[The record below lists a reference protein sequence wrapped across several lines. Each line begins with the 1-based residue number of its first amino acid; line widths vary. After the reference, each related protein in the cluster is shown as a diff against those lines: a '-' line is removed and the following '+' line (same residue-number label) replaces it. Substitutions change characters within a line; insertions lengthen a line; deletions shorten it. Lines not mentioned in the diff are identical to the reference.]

1 MGRKE
6 EMFIQG
12 KEVQTFGGFYYQT
25 NAKGEAVILGAK
37 EWPEIL
43 IIPEEIDGHPVTEIG
58 NSAFD
63 TDAVMERVGLAWDK
77 SVRTEQFSAKLAD
90 IAIQQIARERIKEVR
105 LPDTI
110 QKIGAC
116 AFYYNNALEKI
127 NFPKALKLIDSCA
140 FANTKVTKVQ
150 LPKDCEVYHEEGD
163 EVWQEQGAFEGC
175 GGYDEDGYIPADSKY
190 GIEITYY
197 D

>member
-90 IAIQQIARERIKEVR
+90 IA
-105 LPDTI
+105 
-110 QKIGAC
+110 C
-116 AFYYNNALEKI
+116 
-127 NFPKALKLIDSCA
+127 
-140 FANTKVTKVQ
+140 VTK
-150 LPKDCEVYHEEGD
+150 PR
-163 EVWQEQGAFEGC
+163 
-175 GGYDEDGYIPADSKY
+175 
-190 GIEITYY
+190 
-197 D
+197 